1 MRESLW
7 REIHKLNS
15 EKLSRRAIARR
26 LGIHRRTVRKA
37 LAYTDRPPKRS
48 SRNRGSIIDPFRG
61 WTLAKLQQYPELK
74 SPRIFEMLKERGY
87 EGGLSLVR
95 QTVAQLR
102 PSTKR
107 AYQTQHFEPGE
118 SAQVDWGTWE
128 YLDVTG
134 GRRRISFFSMV
145 LCHSRL
151 LYVEFFLGTA
161 MEFWLQAHRHAMEYF
176 GGVPGKVVVDNCKT
190 AVLKA
195 RTATESPVLNP
206 YYQSFADHYGF
217 DIIACDPY
225 QPNQKGGVENTIG
238 YIRTSFLGGREPTSV
253 EAMNA
258 SAQNWLVKTANCR
271 VHGTTNRKPREHFEA
286 AEKDILIPLPRSP
299 HACSAVT
306 TVTSKCTCRIHFDS
320 NIYSVGS
327 DYASTRL
334 ILHADIDRIRLF
346 TPDGTFVCE
355 HLRSYEYKQEVID
368 PEHIRQLIATN
379 RHSRNEV
386 QIKAF
391 LTLGSAAATYL
402 QGLKDKRPNYK
413 KHIRAINGLI
423 DIYGADHV
431 SRALMD
437 ANDHQAYS
445 ADQIENLLAAWSR
458 PDAQPGPL
466 HISRQSDLL
475 DISIPQ
481 PDLDIY
487 TPTNKEQDHGKHT

>member
-7 REIHKLNS
+7 RAIHQLNS
-15 EKLSRRAIARR
+15 EKFSRRAIARR
-26 LGIHRRTVRKA
+26 LGIHRRTVRRA
-37 LAYTDRPPKRS
+37 LAHINHPPKRS

-61 WTLAKLQQYPELK
+61 WVLAKLQQYPELK
-74 SPRIFEMLKERGY
+74 SPRIFDMLKERGY

-118 SAQVDWGTWE
+118 SAQVDWGTWK

-134 GRRRISFFSMV
+134 GRRRIYFFSMV

-151 LYVEFFLGTA
+151 LYVEFCMGTA
-161 MEFWLQAHRHAMEYF
+161 MEFWLQAHRNALEYF
-176 GGVPGKVVVDNCKT
+176 GGVPREIVVDNCKT
-190 AVLKA
+190 AVLKP
-195 RTATESPVLNP
+195 RTATEPPVLNP
-206 YYQSFADHYGF
+206 CYQSFADHYGF
-217 DIIACDPY
+217 KITACDPY
-225 QPNQKGGVENTIG
+225 QPNQKGGVENSIR
-238 YIRTSFLGGREPTSV
+238 YIRTSFLAGREPTSV
-253 EAMNA
+253 EALNA
-258 SAQNWLVKTANCR
+258 SVRNWLVKTANCR
-271 VHGTTNRKPREHFEA
+271 NHGTTNRKPQEHFEA
-286 AEKDILIPLPRSP
+286 AEKDALIPLPRSP
-299 HACSAVT
+299 HTCSANT
-306 TVTSKCTCRIHFDS
+306 TVASKSTCRIHFDT

-327 DYASTRL
+327 DYASTSL
-334 ILHADIDRIRLF
+334 ILHADTDRIRLF
-346 TPDGTFVCE
+346 TPNGTFVCE
-355 HLRSYEYKQEVID
+355 HLRSYGYRQEVID
-368 PEHIRQLIATN
+368 PEHIRQLAATN

-391 LTLGSAAATYL
+391 LTLGSSAATYL

-413 KHIRAINGLI
+413 RHIRAINGLV

-437 ANDHQAYS
+437 ANEHQAYS
-445 ADQIENLLAAWSR
+445 ADQIENLLAARNR

-481 PDLDIY
+481 PNLKIY
-487 TPTNKEQDHGKHT
+487 TRIHKEQDHDKHI